1 MANDIYF
8 RTSIAGYNKQ
18 DVMRFI
24 EKLNCEQTERTSEL
38 KDTNRILQLEVQ
50 KLNEELANAKKRC
63 EDFEDK
69 LSVAEASSRENADKA
84 EKFDDMQGKFAD
96 LMINAECEAQK
107 KIASAQAEAD
117 AITNKAKAEIE
128 RRERELEELKN
139 ELGTT
144 FVDNKKVIERSRE
157 EFSAVFE
164 KLCSSIDS
172 VYVKIT
178 NACKKADDNN
188 EAL

>member
-8 RTSIAGYNKQ
+8 RTAIAGYNKQ

-38 KDTNRILQLEVQ
+38 KDNNRLLQIEVQ
-50 KLNEELANAKKRC
+50 KLNDELSSLRKRC
-63 EDFEDK
+63 DDVEEK
-69 LSVAEASSRENADKA
+69 LKTAEASMRENEEKA
-84 EKFDDMQGKFAD
+84 VKFDDMQAKFAD
-96 LMINAECEAQK
+96 LMMNAVCEAQRK
-107 KIASAQAEAD
+107 VSAAETEAKE
-117 AITNKAKAEIE
+117 ITEKAKADVE
-128 RRERELEELKN
+128 RRERELEDMKN
-139 ELGTT
+139 ELGAT

-157 EFSAVFE
+157 EFSEVFE

-178 NACKKADDNN
+178 NACKKADDSN
-188 EAL
+188 E